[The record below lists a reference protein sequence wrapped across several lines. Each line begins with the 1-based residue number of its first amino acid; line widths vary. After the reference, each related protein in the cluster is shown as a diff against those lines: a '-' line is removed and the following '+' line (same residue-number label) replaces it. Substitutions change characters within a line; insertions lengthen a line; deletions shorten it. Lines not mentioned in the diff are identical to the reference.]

1 MDMNYPDRLMGLV
14 RAGAQ
19 AYQVRLKHEPNLFQ
33 DNAYVLTRVSP
44 VEIPL
49 TLMLNP
55 DKVIVVQCVGYK
67 QPKRHFWFGYISYFG
82 DDEDSILR
90 EGDYLTVEPIDS
102 HSDKVFVVWSKKG
115 EIRLRL
121 KVIPP
126 NIR

>member
-1 MDMNYPDRLMGLV
+1 MDFPNRLMGLV

-33 DNAYVLTRVSP
+33 ENAYVLTRVSP

-49 TLMLNP
+49 ALMLNP
-55 DKVIVVQCVGYK
+55 DKVIVVQWVGYK
-67 QPKRHFWFGYISYFG
+67 QPKRHVWVGYISYFG

-90 EGDYLTVEPIDS
+90 EGDYLTVEPIDP
-102 HSDKVFVVWSKKG
+102 HSDKVFVVRDKRG
-115 EIRLRL
+115 EVRLRL
-121 KVIPP
+121 KAIPP

>member
-1 MDMNYPDRLMGLV
+1 MEYPNRLMGLV
-14 RAGAQ
+14 RVGAQ

-49 TLMLNP
+49 SLKLNP
-55 DKVIVVQCVGYK
+55 DKVIVVQCVGHE
-67 QPKRHFWFGYISYFG
+67 QPKRHVWVGYISYFG

-90 EGDYLTVEPIDS
+90 EGDYLTVEPVDPY
-102 HSDKVFVVWSKKG
+102 SDKVFVVWSKKG
-115 EIRLRL
+115 EVRLRL
-121 KVIPP
+121 KAIPP

>member
-1 MDMNYPDRLMGLV
+1 MEYPDRLMGLV

-19 AYQVRLKHEPNLFQ
+19 AYQVRLKHEPNLFSFQ
-33 DNAYVLTRVSP
+33 DNAYILTRVSP

-90 EGDYLTVEPIDS
+90 EGDYLTVEPIDPY
-102 HSDKVFVVWSKKG
+102 SDKIFVVCSKRG
-115 EIRLRL
+115 DIRLRL
-121 KVIPP
+121 KAIPP